1 MPASKI
7 TFNGINRA
15 VSDFSN
21 AGSCEELINLRPT
34 DTGLNP
40 AKDFQVMMR
49 NIPWRNIWVHKVGPY
64 IKYIAMKVVDNGT
77 GKEISFWQ
85 IDENGEVIGSA
96 LGEPFTVDWEFDENS
111 VHFAA
116 TGNIFTI
123 SIADKGTETYK
134 DFSFQWK
141 DERYVKVT
149 GEMEQL
155 IGIMSA
161 ATIEQGEV
169 QAYNTPVP
177 YPSDLITLADS
188 INSAFNILEVE
199 NPDVAFGRFIVA
211 ICLRT
216 KDGEE
221 FWTAKWMGNYM
232 DDTLKT
238 DTQGDSDFQYSFNP
252 EDQEWYDSENEWL
265 NILMCT
271 ESDTNPEALA
281 RLGGC
286 TYSVHLPRVLS
297 EDYDVD
303 TSMLSEV
310 CVYASRPERYVDT
323 DDPSAIDYT
332 MEIAGGMP
340 TGRVLVHIPLRE
352 ETGYHPEDQLLYLQE
367 RVPIKALIG
376 RSKTINLKFGG
387 VVQTTAKTMEVDAG
401 MVLRYGN
408 MLSYNNRLHY
418 YGSTSHT
425 FVPQPYF
432 IPIGEPTTGIIYIRM
447 NKPDGSS
454 LLLRIP
460 GLKTYYT
467 DTPLALCPSTSVT
480 NIYLRPSLESTE
492 VWEMDTKPSNRYNF
506 TYSNAIYPTDS
517 ADLLAELN
525 AAEPMWSFY
534 TDEPQDLNVTEQY
547 NPFVFD
553 VSHSYRAPG
562 AILDVQPQ
570 MVSVPDV
577 TYGDYPLNVF
587 TSNGVFALTQGNG
600 EVLYARFVPVSGLVS
615 ESNCAVTD
623 EGTFF
628 IAAGGIWLIAGRR
641 TILVSDALHEGP
653 HKYIR
658 SAVGYQALSHNE
670 EIYNVQPYES
680 QVPFDEFLK
689 GAVLSFNRYR
699 AEIIVSSPYYNYS
712 YVLSLKYRQW
722 FKIAHRFTQSTVG
735 GDIIIG
741 LVGIDT
747 ASSDYCVLNCANAMP
762 DDPDDNTARTVT
774 LSVTDDNGGTF
785 SVSVD
790 FIPEASEGEEY
801 VPVTGVS
808 LNKST
813 ASVTAG
819 TNLTLSATVT
829 PSNATNRA
837 VTWSTSNA
845 SVATVSPAGVVKGV
859 TPGTATITVTTVDGG
874 YTATCAVTVVAAVTY
889 PHFEQSSYTILMGES
904 ESFNVLNPEGMAVC
918 FRVSSAL
925 YAKTTAG
932 REVLTST
939 YDSDGNTGTRIPI
952 SVTNTRMEGTYTIS
966 AKAIGGTLYDTCTI
980 NIVSEE
986 DYIPVTSVSLNK
998 SEITLAGPGATETLI
1013 ATVEPDYATDTSV
1026 SWSSTA
1032 DSVASVDENGEVTAV
1047 AQGTTTITATSN
1059 DDPTKSASCI
1069 VTVVGSSYVPV
1080 ESLSISPVSATA
1092 PAGRLIY
1099 FDFTILPANA
1109 TNKGVKCSTNAS
1121 ISDSSVA
1128 IVYTGGDDRVG
1139 VLTQNPGTTTLT
1151 AFAKDNESITAT
1163 ATITV
1168 VADTVPVT
1176 GVTLDRSALAMNTGD
1191 TVKLTA
1197 TVEPSNAD
1205 DKTVSWSSDDTS
1217 VATVSSNGTVTA
1229 VGAGTATITVTTTDG
1244 DYTATCDVTVTE
1256 PVEGDAVEVSP
1267 LSLSFAAAGEVKNV
1281 TITTTGTWT
1290 AE

>member
-64 IKYIAMKVVDNGT
+64 TKYIAMKVVDNGT

-96 LGEPFTVDWEFDENS
+96 LGEPFTVDWEFDEDS

-141 DERYVKVT
+141 DEQYVKVT
-149 GEMEQL
+149 GEMEHV
-155 IGIMSA
+155 SA
-161 ATIEQGEV
+161 NLLSATLTEGEIKLFSTDV
-169 QAYNTPVP
+169 ALAQDPTN
-177 YPSDLITLADS
+177 LELADS
-188 INSAFNILEVE
+188 MNSAFNILEAN
-199 NPDVAFGRFIVA
+199 NPDIAFGRFIVA

-221 FWTAKWMGNYM
+221 FWTMKWMGNHM
-232 DDTLKT
+232 DEAIKATADNT
-238 DTQGDSDFQYSFNP
+238 DFIVETTISAY
-252 EDQEWYDSENEWL
+252 WYDWDSSGKL
-265 NILMCT
+265 IGLVGPTSGNI
-271 ESDTNPEALA
+271 AHA
-281 RLGGC
+281 YLGGC
-286 TYSVHLPRVLS
+286 TYSITLPRINS
-297 EDYDVD
+297 EDYNLD

-310 CVYASRPERYVDT
+310 CVYASRPERYINT
-323 DDPSAIDYT
+323 EDPSLVSS
-332 MEIAGGMP
+332 AGA
-340 TGRVLVHIPLRE
+340 TGLARLFPLRA
-352 ETGYHPEDQLLYLQE
+352 ETAYHPENQLLYLQE

-376 RSKTINLKFGG
+376 RNKTINLKFGG

-401 MVLRYGN
+401 MVRRYGDI
-408 MLSYNNRLHY
+408 LSYNNRLHY
-418 YGSTSHT
+418 YGSTSET
-425 FVPQPYF
+425 FVHGPYVVHNGLPELMYAYVR
-432 IPIGEPTTGIIYIRM
+432 IK
-447 NKPDGSS
+447 KPDGSS
-454 LLLRIP
+454 LLFLCR
-460 GLKTYYT
+460 GWANFYQS
-467 DTPLALCPSTSVT
+467 TPLILYPNANAT
-480 NIYLRPSLESTE
+480 NIYFRNSPSSSQIYQADLQ
-492 VWEMDTKPSNRYNF
+492 PSNRYNF
-506 TYSNAIYPTDS
+506 AYSKTVTEVTDD

-525 AAEPMWSFY
+525 AAEPMPSFY

-699 AEIIVSSPYYNYS
+699 AEIIVSSPHYNYS

-774 LSVTDDNGGTF
+774 LSVTDNNGGTF

-845 SVATVSPAGVVKGV
+845 SVATVSPAGVVRGV
-859 TPGTATITVTTVDGG
+859 TPGNATITVTTVDGG
-874 YTATCAVTVVAAVTY
+874 YTATCTVTVVAAVTY

-904 ESFNVLNPEGMAVC
+904 ESFNVLNPEGMPVC

-952 SVTNTRMEGTYTIS
+952 SVTNTRIEGTYTIS
-966 AKAIGGTLYDTCTI
+966 AKAIGGTLYDACTI

-998 SEITLAGPGATETLI
+998 SEITLAGSGATETLI

-1069 VTVVGSSYVPV
+1069 VTVTSGSSSIAVSNILFPNSPLYITVDEEVNVVP
-1080 ESLSISPVSATA
+1080 E
-1092 PAGRLIY
+1092 
-1099 FDFTILPANA
+1099 ILPANA
-1109 TNKGVKCSTNAS
+1109 TDQRLTFTT
-1121 ISDSSVA
+1121 SDDEIA
-1128 IVYTGGDDRVG
+1128 
-1139 VLTQNPGTTTLT
+1139 
-1151 AFAKDNESITAT
+1151 EITAT
-1163 ATITV
+1163 AGGSTSVYILGVAVGTATITATSQSNPSVSQTLTVIV
-1168 VADTVPVT
+1168 VSGTVPVT

-1244 DYTATCDVTVTE
+1244 SYTATCDVTVTE
-1256 PVEGDAVEVSP
+1256 PDEEDSVEVSP

>member
-64 IKYIAMKVVDNGT
+64 TKYVAMKVVDNGT

-96 LGEPFTVDWEFDENS
+96 LGEPFTVDWEFDDNS

-116 TGNIFTI
+116 MGNMFTI
-123 SIADKGTETYK
+123 SIADSATSIYRNL
-134 DFSFQWK
+134 SFIWK
-141 DERYVKVT
+141 DGSYSEISAELEHLTEVMDSATLTQGDITIYTTSVSLT
-149 GEMEQL
+149 QDPTNMEL
-155 IGIMSA
+155 VSA
-161 ATIEQGEV
+161 MNDG
-169 QAYNTPVP
+169 
-177 YPSDLITLADS
+177 
-188 INSAFNILEVE
+188 FNILEAE
-199 NPDVAFGRFIVA
+199 NPTVAFGRFLVA
-211 ICLRT
+211 LCLRT
-216 KDGEE
+216 TDGKE
-221 FWTAKWMGNYM
+221 FWTAKWMGNNM
-232 DDTLKT
+232 DQAIKGT
-238 DTQGDSDFQYSFNP
+238 DGDPNYTVVIGSTTTY
-252 EDQEWYDSENEWL
+252 WYNADDNGKITGL
-265 NILMCT
+265 VGPGNDGTAIA
-271 ESDTNPEALA
+271 ALA
-281 RLGGC
+281 GC
-286 TYSVHLPRVLS
+286 TYSVTIPRIV
-297 EDYDVD
+297 EYTEG

-310 CVYASRPERYVDT
+310 CVYASRPERYIDT
-323 DDPSAIDYT
+323 QDPNTVSTYG
-332 MEIAGGMP
+332 AGNLGH
-340 TGRVLVHIPLRE
+340 LFLLR
-352 ETGYHPEDQLLYLQE
+352 TDADYHPEDQLLYLQE
-367 RVPIKALIG
+367 RIPIKTLLSG
-376 RSKTINLKFGG
+376 SKTVELRFGG
-387 VVQTTAKTMEVDAG
+387 VTQTTGKTLEADAG
-401 MVLRYGN
+401 MVRRYGD
-408 MLSYNNRLHY
+408 MLSYNSRLHY
-418 YGSTSHT
+418 YGSTSETFLSRPT
-425 FVPQPYF
+425 FVTYGALGVSPHV
-432 IPIGEPTTGIIYIRM
+432 YITYLRI
-447 NKPDGSS
+447 KKADGSS
-454 LLLRIP
+454 ILVQNTRMTSLRFSPMIVIYP
-460 GLKTYYT
+460 
-467 DTPLALCPSTSVT
+467 DARVT
-480 NIYLRPSLESTE
+480 NVYVRRTDNDQ
-492 VWEMDTKPSNRYNF
+492 VWEADMTPSNRYNF
-506 TYSNAIYPTDS
+506 SYAKSFSLVSDAT
-517 ADLLAELN
+517 LLAELD
-525 AAEPMWSFY
+525 AAQTLTSFLS
-534 TDEPQDLNVTEQY
+534 DEPQDLNVTEQY

-790 FIPEASEGEEY
+790 FIPEASGGEEY

-845 SVATVSPAGVVKGV
+845 SVATVSTAGLVRGV

-889 PHFEQSSYTILMGES
+889 PHFEQSSYTILKGES
-904 ESFNVLNPEGMAVC
+904 ESFNVLNPEGMPVC

-980 NIVSEE
+980 NIVTEE

-1032 DSVASVDENGEVTAV
+1032 DSVASVDEDGEVTAV

-1059 DDPTKSASCI
+1059 DDPSKSASCI

-1244 DYTATCDVTVTE
+1244 SYTATCDVTVTE

>member
-64 IKYIAMKVVDNGT
+64 TKYIAMKVVDNGT

-141 DERYVKVT
+141 DEQYVKVT
-149 GEMEQL
+149 GEMEHV
-155 IGIMSA
+155 SA
-161 ATIEQGEV
+161 NLLSATLTEGEIKLFSTDV
-169 QAYNTPVP
+169 ALAQDPTN
-177 YPSDLITLADS
+177 LELADS
-188 INSAFNILEVE
+188 MNSAFNILEAN
-199 NPDVAFGRFIVA
+199 NPDIAFGRFIVA

-221 FWTAKWMGNYM
+221 FWTMKWMGNHM
-232 DDTLKT
+232 DEAIKATADNT
-238 DTQGDSDFQYSFNP
+238 DFIVETTISAY
-252 EDQEWYDSENEWL
+252 WYDWDSSGKL
-265 NILMCT
+265 IGLVGPTSGNI
-271 ESDTNPEALA
+271 AHA
-281 RLGGC
+281 YLGGC
-286 TYSVHLPRVLS
+286 TYSITLPRINS
-297 EDYDVD
+297 EDYNLD

-310 CVYASRPERYVDT
+310 CVYASRPERYINT
-323 DDPSAIDYT
+323 EDPSLVSS
-332 MEIAGGMP
+332 AGA
-340 TGRVLVHIPLRE
+340 TGLARLFPLRA
-352 ETGYHPEDQLLYLQE
+352 ETAYHPENQLLYLQE

-376 RSKTINLKFGG
+376 RNKTINLKFGG

-401 MVLRYGN
+401 MVRRYGDI
-408 MLSYNNRLHY
+408 LSYNNRLHY
-418 YGSTSHT
+418 YGSTSET
-425 FVPQPYF
+425 FVHGPYVVHNGLPELMYAYVR
-432 IPIGEPTTGIIYIRM
+432 IK
-447 NKPDGSS
+447 KPDGSS
-454 LLLRIP
+454 FLFLCR
-460 GLKTYYT
+460 GFANFYQNS
-467 DTPLALCPSTSVT
+467 PLILYPNANAT
-480 NIYLRPSLESTE
+480 NIYFRNSPSSNQIYQADLQ
-492 VWEMDTKPSNRYNF
+492 PSNRYNF
-506 TYSNAIYPTDS
+506 AYAKTVFEVTDD

-525 AAEPMWSFY
+525 AIDTFSTSFY

-658 SAVGYQALSHNE
+658 SAVGYEALSHNE

-680 QVPFDEFLK
+680 QDPFDVFLK

-699 AEIIVSSPYYNYS
+699 AEIIVSSPHYNYS

-859 TPGTATITVTTVDGG
+859 TPGNATITVTTVDGG

-904 ESFNVLNPEGMAVC
+904 ESFNVLNPEGMPVC

-952 SVTNTRMEGTYTIS
+952 SVTNTRIEGSYTIS

-1032 DSVASVDENGEVTAV
+1032 DSVASVDEDGEVTAV

-1080 ESLSISPVSATA
+1080 ESLSISPVTITA
-1092 PAGRLIY
+1092 RTRSSINFY
-1099 FDFTILPANA
+1099 FTILPADA
-1109 TNKGVKCSTNAS
+1109 TNKGVKCYTNAS
-1121 ISDSSVA
+1121 ISDSSIAQVIA
-1128 IVYTGGDDRVG
+1128 GGDDRVI
-1139 VLTQNPGTTTLT
+1139 VNTYDKLGTTTLT

-1168 VADTVPVT
+1168 VADTESVT